1 MTGPGNSP
9 GPSGAPVVLP
19 ARISRWDGNA
29 GVVEA
34 GGRSFPFT
42 ASDVVGFHPAEGLT
56 ALAEVATDGSL
67 RRLTLAGHPVRVE
80 PGIARP
86 FGWVT
91 VLGPRRV
98 GPDAAAWRALL
109 GAALPLG
116 ARMGVQELSAEE
128 TLLEA
133 RWPGAQVLLRERPF
147 VADTDLERRLLPL
160 AASLPEVGWE
170 LLPAPVLPG
179 EERRLIGTEAEDAWG
194 ADGPA
199 RRAGMWIRALLGGG
213 GSHLVLEHAGRLV
226 LAAPEAL
233 QRWGDLEDAGAR
245 PFGALIDW
253 ALEPGHG
260 RYRTLGMAAAGGEDV
275 EIAITHPN
283 SEVELDSAE
292 SALLFACHLQVRQ
305 SRLLED
311 GEVFYVPKDV
321 RIGPR
326 GATATARTGYKYL
339 LRRGPRRVELVRG

>member
-1 MTGPGNSP
+1 MTGPGSSP
-9 GPSGAPVVLP
+9 GPAGAPAVFL
-19 ARISRWDGNA
+19 ARISRWDGA
-29 GVVEA
+29 EGIAEA

-42 ASDVVGFHPAEGLT
+42 ARDVVGFHPAEGLE
-56 ALAEVATDGSL
+56 ALAEVASDGSL
-67 RRLTLAGHPVRVE
+67 RRLTLPGHPMRSE
-80 PGIARP
+80 PAPARP

-91 VLGPRRV
+91 ALAPRPLGPD
-98 GPDAAAWRALL
+98 PTAWRALL
-109 GAALPLG
+109 GAALPPGGRL
-116 ARMGVQELSAEE
+116 GVQRISADE

-133 RWPGAQVLLRERPF
+133 RWPGAHVLLRERPF
-147 VADTDLERRLLPL
+147 LATPDLERRLLPL
-160 AASLPEVGWE
+160 AASLPGVGWE

-179 EERRLIGTEAEDAWG
+179 EERRLIGAEAVDAWG
-194 ADGPA
+194 ADGAA
-199 RRAGMWIRALLGGG
+199 RRAGLWIRALLGGG
-213 GSHLVLEHAGRLV
+213 ASHLVLEHAGRLV
-226 LAAPEAL
+226 LLAPAAA
-233 QRWGDLEDAGAR
+233 QRWGDVDDAEAR

-260 RYRTLGMAAAGGEDV
+260 RYRTLGMATAGGEDV

-305 SRLLED
+305 SRLLEE

-339 LRRGPRRVELVRG
+339 VHRGGAQITLARG